1 MTGQQGRLGTAFA
14 DEVADVGGQFVDV
27 VGRDAVR
34 LRRQVIA
41 AHIRCNYPESRRRER
56 FDLLPPPVPE
66 LGEAVQQ
73 DNQRPVTSLD
83 VVQSLVAYI
92 GIAFAKFPP
101 SGHDPSPPVEPASPL
116 K

>member
-1 MTGQQGRLGTAFA
+1 MSAASLLG
-14 DEVADVGGQFVDV
+14 V

-41 AHIRCNYPESRRRER
+41 ACIGCDDPESRRRKR
-56 FDLLPPPVPE
+56 FDLLPPSVPE

-73 DNQRPVTSLD
+73 NDQRPLAGLD

-92 GIAFAKFPP
+92 GIAFAKSGV
-101 SGHDPSPPVEPASPL
+101 SGHDPSPPVELACL